1 VSGMQSTFQ
10 SPRQPAVAGAAAGTL
25 LANLKQVMRIS
36 TDAYDDELNDLFS
49 AAQADLRLSGVSVE
63 KAADVDDPLIRRA
76 IFTYVKAH
84 FGWGNADH
92 ERLLKAYEMLKTHL
106 TLSQEYTEG

>member
-1 VSGMQSTFQ
+1 MPFQ
-10 SPRQPAVAGAAAGTL
+10 SPHQPTITDGAAGTL
-25 LANLKQVMRIS
+25 LGNLKKVMRITS
-36 TDAYDDELNDLFS
+36 DTFDDELHDLVS
-49 AAQADLRLSGVSVE
+49 AALADLRLSGVSADKV
-63 KAADVDDPLIRRA
+63 ADVDDPLIRRA

-84 FGWGNADH
+84 FGWDNADH